1 MASIKKYDL
10 KDGSHAYRVRYRDP
24 DHKQREKS
32 FRKKRDADNF
42 KSRVEVEIADDN
54 YFDRNRSKVS
64 VSSVA
69 AEWFSGLVDIKPS
82 TRGNYEG
89 TLRKH
94 VEPTWGTLNLNQLK
108 HAAIQEWVA
117 KLSETLKPST
127 VQQILLVL
135 QMICDHAILT
145 GRLRVNPCSNVRKPK
160 KDNSQPKKF
169 LTFAQVKTLSSSCGD
184 DADIVLILALTG
196 IRWGEL
202 AGLTGRDIDTSSRR
216 LDINSTLS
224 ETHGKLELG
233 SPKNNTRRSV
243 PYPAMLDDAFRL
255 RCAGKDP
262 GDFVFQSPKGGRLRN
277 SNFRNRVFK
286 PALRDVRE
294 HDSSFPELTI
304 HDLRHTAA
312 SLAVSAGAN
321 VKSLQR
327 MLGHKTAALTLDTY
341 AELFEDDLDS
351 VAVALNHMAM
361 D

>member
-1 MASIKKYDL
+1 MASVKPYSL
-10 KDGSHAYRVRYRDP
+10 KNGTRLYKVRYRDP
-24 DHKQREKS
+24 DHKSREKGK
-32 FRKKRDADNF
+32 FRTKREAEEF

-94 VEPTWGTLNLNQLK
+94 VAPTWGTLNLNQLK

-169 LTFAQVKTLSSSCGD
+169 LTFALLG
-184 DADIVLILALTG
+184 IV
-196 IRWGEL
+196 
-202 AGLTGRDIDTSSRR
+202 
-216 LDINSTLS
+216 
-224 ETHGKLELG
+224 
-233 SPKNNTRRSV
+233 PSV
-243 PYPAMLDDAFRL
+243 
-255 RCAGKDP
+255 
-262 GDFVFQSPKGGRLRN
+262 V
-277 SNFRNRVFK
+277 
-286 PALRDVRE
+286 
-294 HDSSFPELTI
+294 
-304 HDLRHTAA
+304 A
-312 SLAVSAGAN
+312 SA
-321 VKSLQR
+321 
-327 MLGHKTAALTLDTY
+327 
-341 AELFEDDLDS
+341 
-351 VAVALNHMAM
+351 
-361 D
+361 